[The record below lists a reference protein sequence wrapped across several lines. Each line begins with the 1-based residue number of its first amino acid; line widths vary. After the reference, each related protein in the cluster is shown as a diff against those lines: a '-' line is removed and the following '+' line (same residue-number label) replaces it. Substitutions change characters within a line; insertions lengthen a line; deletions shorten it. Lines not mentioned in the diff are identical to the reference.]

1 MADPAGHG
9 WSLAWAGLLPG
20 RIHGVPAA
28 SDVSITEASFVDPA
42 AMWARIAPANRVILG
57 AALWEEL
64 DGMQRASA
72 RRPLVEAWEACAMW
86 ASLLG
91 LPPPPEPWS
100 RE

>member
-64 DGMQRASA
+64 DGMQRA
-72 RRPLVEAWEACAMW
+72 
-86 ASLLG
+86 
-91 LPPPPEPWS
+91 
-100 RE
+100 